1 MIATHLPVL
10 QVALPLIAAPVC
22 VLLQRGRLAWGFTTL
37 VCWGLLAI
45 AALLLDQVMSSG
57 PISYRLGGWAPP
69 IGIEYRLDGVNAFVL
84 LILAGTAALMMPY
97 ARQSVEREVA
107 PDRRHLFYAMF
118 LLALTGLLGIVAT
131 GDAFNIYVFLEIS
144 SLASYVLIAQGR
156 RRRAL
161 TASYQYLIVG
171 TIGASLILV
180 GIGFLYAK
188 TGTLNIADLAVRVH
202 ALGETPAILAAFAFI
217 TVGVLIK
224 LALFPFHVWLPN
236 AYAYAPSMVSAF
248 LAATATKVGTYM
260 LLRFVFTVFGA
271 PFAFGSLPL
280 KEMLLSLSLLAVLA
294 GSLAAL
300 FQTDLKRLL
309 AFSSVGQIG
318 YLGVGIGLASVT
330 GVTGAL
336 VHVFNHAL
344 MKGGLFLAVGAIAYR
359 LGATD
364 LSALNGLG
372 RRMPFTMAAVV
383 IGGLGLVG
391 VPVTSG
397 FVSKW
402 YLVQGAFEAGLWPV
416 ALFVLVGSLV
426 ALAYV
431 GRLVEAAYFR
441 PPPPDAEP
449 VREAPWAM
457 QFSTWALIA
466 GSVYFGLHTEL
477 TVGIA
482 ERAAAMLLSSPPGT
496 P

>member
-10 QVALPLIAAPVC
+10 QVAVPLIAAPIC
-22 VLLQRGRLAWGFTTL
+22 VLLRRGNYAWAFTTV

-45 AALLLDQVMSSG
+45 AALLLEQVMSG
-57 PISYRLGGWAPP
+57 GTISYRLGGWAPP

-97 ARQSVEREVA
+97 ARQSVEREVR
-107 PDRRHLFYAMF
+107 PERRHLFYAIF

-161 TASYQYLIVG
+161 TASYQYLIIG
-171 TIGASLILV
+171 TIGASLILI

-188 TGTLNIADLAVRVH
+188 TGTLNIADLGVRVP
-202 ALGETPAILAAFAFI
+202 ALGETPAVLTAFAFI

-236 AYAYAPSMVSAF
+236 AYTYAPSMVSAF
-248 LAATATKVGTYM
+248 LAATATKVGAYM
-260 LLRFVFTVFGA
+260 LLRFVFTVFGVH
-271 PFAFGSLPL
+271 FAFDTLPL
-280 KEMLLSLSLLAVLA
+280 TEILLALSLIAVLA
-294 GSLAAL
+294 GSLVAV
-300 FQTDLKRLL
+300 FQSDLKRLL

-336 VHVFNHAL
+336 VHIFNHAL
-344 MKGGLFLAVGAIAYR
+344 MKGGLFLAAGAIAYR

-364 LSALNGLG
+364 LAALHGLG

-391 VPVTSG
+391 VPITSG

-431 GRLVEAAYFR
+431 GRVIEAAYFH
-441 PPPPDAEP
+441 PPPADSEP

-457 QFSTWALIA
+457 QLSTWAMIA
-466 GSVYFGLHTEL
+466 GSLYFGLHTDL

-482 ERAAAMLLSSPPGT
+482 ERAATVLLGGAP
-496 P
+496 

>member
-10 QVALPLIAAPVC
+10 QVALPLIAAPLC
-22 VLLQRGRLAWGFTTL
+22 ILMRHGRYAWAFATF
-37 VCWGLLAI
+37 VCWGMLAI
-45 AALLLDQVMSSG
+45 AALLLDRVMSAG
-57 PISYRLGGWAPP
+57 PISYRLGGWVPP

-107 PDRRHLFYAMF
+107 PERRHLFYAMF
-118 LLALTGLLGIVAT
+118 LLALTGLLGIAAT
-131 GDAFNIYVFLEIS
+131 GDAFNLYVFLEIS

-156 RRRAL
+156 RRQAL
-161 TASYQYLIVG
+161 TASFQYLILG

-188 TGTLNIADLAVRVH
+188 TGTLNFADLAVRVH

-248 LAATATKVGTYM
+248 LAATATKVGAYM

-280 KEMLLSLSLLAVLA
+280 KEILLSLSLIAVLA
-294 GSLAAL
+294 SSLVAV

-309 AFSSVGQIG
+309 AFSSIGQIG

-344 MKGGLFLAVGAIAYR
+344 MKGGLFLAAGTIAYR
-359 LGATD
+359 LGSTD
-364 LSALNGLG
+364 LSAFNGLG
-372 RRMPFTMAAVV
+372 RRMPFTMVAVV

-402 YLVQGAFEAGLWPV
+402 YLVQGAFEEGLWPA
-416 ALFVLVGSLV
+416 ALFVLLGSLV

-441 PPPPDAEP
+441 PPPLDAEP

-466 GSVYFGLHTEL
+466 GSLYFGLHTEL

-482 ERAAAMLLSSPPGT
+482 ERAAALLGVP
-496 P
+496 

>member
-1 MIATHLPVL
+1 MIASHLPVL
-10 QVALPLIAAPVC
+10 QVAVPLIAAPIC
-22 VLLQRGRLAWGFTTL
+22 VLLRRGRYAWALATV
-37 VCWGLLAI
+37 VCWGLFAI
-45 AALLLDQVMSSG
+45 AALLLDQVMSG
-57 PISYRLGGWAPP
+57 GLISYRLGGWAPP

-84 LILAGTAALMMPY
+84 LILAGAAALMMPY
-97 ARQSVEREVA
+97 ARESVEREVR
-107 PDRRHLFYAMF
+107 PERRHLFYAMF

-131 GDAFNIYVFLEIS
+131 GDVFNIYVFLEIS
-144 SLASYVLIAQGR
+144 SLASYVLVAQGR

-161 TASYQYLIVG
+161 TASYQYLIIG
-171 TIGASLILV
+171 TIGASLILI

-188 TGTLNIADLAVRVH
+188 TGTLNIADLAVRVP
-202 ALGETPAILAAFAFI
+202 ALGGTPSVLAAFAFI

-236 AYAYAPSMVSAF
+236 AYAYAPSLISAF
-248 LAATATKVGTYM
+248 LAATATKVGAYM

-271 PFAFGSLPL
+271 HFAFGTLPL
-280 KEMLLSLSLLAVLA
+280 TEVLLALSLIAVLA

-318 YLGVGIGLASVT
+318 YLGVGIGLASAT

-336 VHVFNHAL
+336 VHTFNHAM
-344 MKGGLFLAVGAIAYR
+344 MKGGLFLAAGAIAYR

-364 LSALNGLG
+364 LAGLHGLG
-372 RRMPFTMAAVV
+372 RRMPFTAAAVV

-391 VPVTSG
+391 VPITSG

-416 ALFVLVGSLV
+416 ALFVLIGSLI

-431 GRLVEAAYFR
+431 GLLVEAAYFR
-441 PPPPDAEP
+441 PPPAESGA
-449 VREAPWAM
+449 VREAPWTM
-457 QFSTWALIA
+457 QLSTWALIA
-466 GSVYFGLHTEL
+466 GSLYFGLHTDL

-482 ERAAAMLLSSPPGT
+482 ERAATVLLGAP
-496 P
+496 